1 MVIKKTS
8 SEFHNWDED
17 GSNNKALAKRNLNIF
32 YFYEPRKTQLIVFL
46 KYLDA
51 KMQTHST

>member
-32 YFYEPRKTQLIVFL
+32 IFTNREKPQLIVFL

>member
-8 SEFHNWDED
+8 SELHICYED

-32 YFYEPRKTQLIVFL
+32 IFTNREKPN
-46 KYLDA
+46 
-51 KMQTHST
+51 

>member
-17 GSNNKALAKRNLNIF
+17 GSNNKALAT
-32 YFYEPRKTQLIVFL
+32 RKTQLIVFL

>member
-32 YFYEPRKTQLIVFL
+32 IFTNRENPINCF
-46 KYLDA
+46 
-51 KMQTHST
+51 SEIS

>member
-17 GSNNKALAKRNLNIF
+17 SSNNKALAKRNLNIF
-32 YFYEPRKTQLIVFL
+32 IFTNREKPN
-46 KYLDA
+46 
-51 KMQTHST
+51 

>member
-17 GSNNKALAKRNLNIF
+17 GSNNKALAKKFEHL